1 MFRHKFELAGLG
13 IAATGIAHFIAPSA
27 FEAITKPA
35 FPKDTDKWIM
45 RNGASETAIGTLITL
60 RPTRR
65 LGFAALAAYVGWLGF
80 NGAKS
85 AA

>member
-1 MFRHKFELAGLG
+1 MKFELAGIG

-45 RNGASETAIGTLITL
+45 RNGATETAVGLAIAL
-60 RPTRR
+60 PATRK
-65 LGFAALAAYVGWLGF
+65 LGLVGLAVYGAWLGF
-80 NGAKS
+80 NGATAAS
-85 AA
+85 A